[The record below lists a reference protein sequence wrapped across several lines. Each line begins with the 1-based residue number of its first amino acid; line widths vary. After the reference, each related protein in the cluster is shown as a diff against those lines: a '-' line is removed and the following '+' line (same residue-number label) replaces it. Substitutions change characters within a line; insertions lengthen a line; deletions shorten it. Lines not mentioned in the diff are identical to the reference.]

1 MKLKPETI
9 LDLERR
15 VFHLQTLFETAT
27 ALSNCRDSVS
37 IYREI
42 LSILIGTFGVEFG
55 FALRNTQERHWILVS
70 QRGLDDGANS
80 FARKLLTPRLSRMS
94 TSARK
99 KAFVDFFQFNLKA
112 DLVDTDCIWAEFT
125 GREEVLGGIFLG
137 RKLSG
142 EPYSAPDKELIEAA
156 ASQVATALENLRLYE
171 ELKDAQERLQLENIA
186 LREEVGK
193 EYEDGRIIGQSEPIR
208 EVLQQ
213 ARNVA
218 KSPTNVLIY
227 GDTGTGK
234 ELLAKAIHYLSPR
247 KDRPFVAVNCTAI
260 PENLVESELFGIEAG
275 VATGVKKHSGY
286 FEQADGGTLF
296 IDEIGDMPLSSQ
308 AKILRAL
315 QERCF
320 RRVGG
325 LKEISVDVRVIA
337 ATNKNLEREMKA
349 GNFRDDLFFRLSV
362 LELQMPPLR
371 SRREDVPLLL
381 NHFVTKIEEK
391 IGKRIR
397 GFSKKAINQLS
408 EYDWP
413 GNVRELENEIERAM
427 TLAGEDAIIQPED
440 LSAKITSTP
449 ANLELPVA
457 LQAESL
463 REAVDALETHLIK
476 FALEKYHGNKSRVAR
491 KLGVSRLGLH
501 KKMDR
506 LGIRFEIQD

>member
-1 MKLKPETI
+1 
-9 LDLERR
+9 
-15 VFHLQTLFETAT
+15 
-27 ALSNCRDSVS
+27 
-37 IYREI
+37 
-42 LSILIGTFGVEFG
+42 
-55 FALRNTQERHWILVS
+55 
-70 QRGLDDGANS
+70 
-80 FARKLLTPRLSRMS
+80 
-94 TSARK
+94 
-99 KAFVDFFQFNLKA
+99 
-112 DLVDTDCIWAEFT
+112 
-125 GREEVLGGIFLG
+125 
-137 RKLSG
+137 
-142 EPYSAPDKELIEAA
+142 
-156 ASQVATALENLRLYE
+156 
-171 ELKDAQERLQLENIA
+171 
-186 LREEVGK
+186 
-193 EYEDGRIIGQSEPIR
+193 SEPIR

>member
-1 MKLKPETI
+1 MELKPETI

-15 VFHLQTLFETAT
+15 VFHLQTLFETAN

-42 LSILIGTFGVEFG
+42 LSILTGTFGVEFG
-55 FALRNTQERHWILVS
+55 FALRNTEEHHWILVS
-70 QRGLDDGANS
+70 QRGLDEGAEP

-94 TSARK
+94 ISARK
-99 KAFVDFFQFNLKA
+99 EAFVKFFQSNLKA
-112 DLVDTDCIWAEFT
+112 DLVDTDCIWDEFT

-234 ELLAKAIHYLSPR
+234 ELLAKTIHYLSPR
-247 KDRPFVAVNCTAI
+247 KDQPFVAVNCTAI

-391 IGKRIR
+391 IGKRIK

-427 TLAGEDAIIQPED
+427 TLAAEEAIIQPED
-440 LSAKITSTP
+440 LSAKITGTA
-449 ANLELPVA
+449 ANIELPVA

-476 FALEKYHGNKSRVAR
+476 LALEKYHGNKSRVAR